1 MASSLLATA
10 AITLSSVISVF
21 VSTSSSSESTSTQ
34 ILSSLPLSSIKY
46 FCVLLCFLIGFICN
60 VLATGYFAHTS
71 FLATLPV
78 WTDKTDYLNCVS
90 ITLNRGS
97 YCWSLGLRS
106 FYLSIPMFLWIF
118 GPIAMFAV
126 AALCQVPSI
135 SWTLPP
141 VLHNLFSAL
150 HSNKKGAIFTLSSSK
165 LRGEDSNLT
174 VDGEARYSGGLSYA
188 NKIIFQLFESYTTK
202 LV

>member
-60 VLATGYFAHTS
+60 VLATRYFAHTS

-118 GPIAMFAV
+118 GPIAMFV
-126 AALCQVPSI
+126 CCCLMS
-135 SWTLPP
+135 
-141 VLHNLFSAL
+141 SAL
-150 HSNKKGAIFTLSSSK
+150 YFLDTTTSFTQLVLSTSLKQERGRTNDVESIVQSLENSSFEDVNH
-165 LRGEDSNLT
+165 LRCPLLT
-174 VDGEARYSGGLSYA
+174 A
-188 NKIIFQLFESYTTK
+188 NS
-202 LV
+202 VSAS